1 MATVYF
7 KDTKDFNSEGL
18 GILTALVE
26 PVEVTETMDGFF
38 ELTFAYSGGDSLA
51 NYLKEGA
58 YVKAQVNHY
67 GKELVFRIYEAEKD
81 KINNIIYIQA
91 ELKLLHD
98 LRTSVL
104 KASGFSPMTAEHM
117 LKMVQ
122 RNSDPMI
129 DFNVTGTPTVSNN
142 FEYEDCNAYDLIYGE
157 NGILAKTGAEIKFT
171 EDGVRVYDERGRYRF
186 AEIHQSDFVNEM
198 KVKINNENQVTR
210 IIPFTTVMYDVAQKD
225 GDRYTKDTVEKK
237 TYGKPVTSP
246 KAVEDGYPII
256 TKFVEYRNER
266 LENTTTVGSGDKT
279 VELTRYIYENEQA
292 LNAEASKFFKDHIG
306 IDEPEINIQLD
317 ALGLFEN
324 IFNETDSIEVYD
336 TALVYLDE
344 YPEGVDLR
352 VVESTYDESLDK
364 ITKLVFANDFTDL
377 SKVQKSINEGK
388 VSSQYLSWLISQEQ
402 MNEKTREELVN
413 YVYNY
418 RGERSEF
425 GRILPPPDEYKEN
438 DKFFLESDEGI
449 DIYILKDGA
458 WVFQVGQATKQMVQ
472 DALNKMDEQVETMK
486 KEIIEVTN
494 RAKVALE
501 QSGAGQTLA
510 NEFEKIIAEGG
521 YGSLKEAI
529 GDVSEVKL
537 ETLSDRVKAMVYNP
551 DGSLSINEQT
561 AKFIKDSVIDEKYIS
576 NLVQTSEL
584 LQSEIKEIVP
594 IPSDEQIK
602 DIAKSVNLTKSDIE
616 AMFADGFVSD
626 EDIKRIAEQSGMTVE
641 QVKGIVD
648 SKLSEEMVQQYEEKI
663 VQEYFLIDENLKTSV
678 KDSLT
683 GDGSNIHAN
692 YPLKKNMFSGTYHF
706 EIKHSNKPETGLFMI
721 TGQDSTQEH
730 HILGSVLSSANN
742 NVTTGSFSIST
753 GKMFLTSREITLSWQ
768 STGSIFSFK
777 IWKSNKVHIPISS
790 GSGKISSRIT
800 QLNNNIDLALYGQTG
815 ATSRINVGEDIYIRG
830 ENIKLDGKVFMDN
843 AFIKNLMVEKMTAE
857 TVTAYMGKFNQ
868 LISSSIDANYITTGR
883 IDMVLEVLN
892 GANSSVRIT
901 SSGMDVMANSTYVST
916 KFNKNGIEIWKSGTH
931 IGSFES
937 RDAVDGYDSPFRSMK
952 SISMTPRRGSYL
964 SWGYYPSST
973 KEEEGVTT
981 RRLALD
987 GDTGIIY
994 SDGIWRGSY
1003 SISYPAFQFYT
1014 TTFSGTKVVGFAN
1027 QAGTAGFFVDDSG
1040 GIYVLERNTWR
1051 RVPS

>member
-1 MATVYF
+1 MIRLFNNQEQLIKIVRKDAIRVLKHKQILTDENYISDQLFVELLALDEQVIQDMEFIAIPTQEDPFVHHLFFIVETKTEGNITTITGVQSGIEELRKIPVYDQRPQNYDVRQVVERLLEGTNWRANYVADEKVSTNFYYISVFEALKKACLSANVEMQFFVEVQSTKIGARYIDFKKRTGKDIGKRVVYGHNALKIVKEDSKSNLITALIGRGKGEQVSSGEENESGQAGYGRKITF
-7 KDTKDFNSEGL
+7 KDVVWRTSEGKPL
-18 GILTALVE
+18 NKPAGQEYLEDPEATLLYGIKTQDGNLPKIGFVEFQDVEDPEILIQLTYEKLLELNRPQVLMKTDSLYL
-26 PVEVTETMDGFF
+26 TETGIGDTIRVVRPDRNLDYKTRVF
-38 ELTFAYSGGDSLA
+38 EIEWDRLTNATTDMKLG
-51 NYLKEGA
+51 
-58 YVKAQVNHY
+58 
-67 GKELVFRIYEAEKD
+67 D
-81 KINNIIYIQA
+81 KINSNEQKRQASMMAKVAENLTNFLGNEIEQLVTSLPSADGFNRNYYTDLTPENPKVGDLWFKPDPRYEGKLMILTWNGTMWEEIMSEDLPKEIQA
-91 ELKLLHD
+91 KFE
-98 LRTSVL
+98 
-104 KASGFSPMTAEHM
+104 E
-117 LKMVQ
+117 
-122 RNSDPMI
+122 I
-129 DFNVTGTPTVSNN
+129 DGKVADMMKSIA
-142 FEYEDCNAYDLIYGE
+142 D
-157 NGILAKTGAEIKFT
+157 AEI
-171 EDGVRVYDERGRYRF
+171 
-186 AEIHQSDFVNEM
+186 N
-198 KVKINNENQVTR
+198 
-210 IIPFTTVMYDVAQKD
+210 
-225 GDRYTKDTVEKK
+225 
-237 TYGKPVTSP
+237 
-246 KAVEDGYPII
+246 
-256 TKFVEYRNER
+256 
-266 LENTTTVGSGDKT
+266 
-279 VELTRYIYENEQA
+279 
-292 LNAEASKFFKDHIG
+292 
-306 IDEPEINIQLD
+306 
-317 ALGLFEN
+317 
-324 IFNETDSIEVYD
+324 
-336 TALVYLDE
+336 
-344 YPEGVDLR
+344 
-352 VVESTYDESLDK
+352 
-364 ITKLVFANDFTDL
+364 
-377 SKVQKSINEGK
+377 
-388 VSSQYLSWLISQEQ
+388 
-402 MNEKTREELVN
+402 
-413 YVYNY
+413 
-418 RGERSEF
+418 
-425 GRILPPPDEYKEN
+425 
-438 DKFFLESDEGI
+438 
-449 DIYILKDGA
+449 
-458 WVFQVGQATKQMVQ
+458 
-472 DALNKMDEQVETMK
+472 
-486 KEIIEVTN
+486 
-494 RAKVALE
+494 AKVALE

-510 NEFEKIIAEGG
+510 NEFEKIISEGG
-521 YGSLKEAI
+521 YANLKEAI

-616 AMFADGFVSD
+616 SMFADGFVSD

-648 SKLSEEMVQQYEEKI
+648 SKLSEEMVQKYEEKI

-730 HILGSVLSSANN
+730 HILGSELSSANN

-815 ATSRINVGEDIYIRG
+815 ASSRINVGEDIYIRG

-843 AFIKNLMVEKMTAE
+843 AFIKNLMVEKMTVE

-883 IDMVLEVLN
+883 IDMVLAVLN

-916 KFNKNGIEIWKSGTH
+916 KFNENGIEIWKSGTH
-931 IGSFES
+931 IGNFES
-937 RDAVDGYDSPFRSMK
+937 RNAVDGYDSPFRSMK

-973 KEEEGVTT
+973 KQEEGVTT